1 MTAYVLFVSFFLF
14 IVSGFFNIYINI
26 YIYTCAEFLGD
37 QPVGQLCRLVM
48 RTSAEEQN
56 VFMLDIRFQ
65 RCVKA

>member
-1 MTAYVLFVSFFLF
+1 MRRVF
-14 IVSGFFNIYINI
+14 
-26 YIYTCAEFLGD
+26 GD